1 MRSLFKVG
9 ALGLATLVACTAFVG
24 CSSDSKDKN
33 IAKESSSEGPAG
45 HVGLNLI
52 PVDGITIN
60 SVHYLVNGGTAPG
73 GAVIPAVEGD
83 LPTPGSASNFS
94 FGIPLRVGT
103 GYSVSLTAESAE
115 TGDSITCTGSAG
127 PFAVTPNTIT
137 FTDITLTCVDNTN
150 GSLVGRVRV
159 VTDACPQLTV
169 NYAVATPFEA
179 NIGSTIQVLSQ
190 ATDSGTPPKPIT
202 YEWSGGTGVGTFS
215 NPTAKDTTFTCTGA
229 GTNVLITVTANNGQC
244 SETRQTVISC
254 NVATCGNGQADPGE
268 DCDPSIPGQEACP
281 SDCNTS
287 CGDGAVEFGEQCE
300 PPNTAF
306 CTATCQNRPIACGDG
321 FHQPPPQGN
330 EACDPTAN
338 PTGAPPGVTC
348 QSDCTLP
355 DVPVCGNSVVQPPE
369 TCDPPTA
376 AQCSLVSGT
385 VGGVN
390 LGTACTVHTTA
401 ACLTCEQGSECV
413 DIIDVGDTLTG
424 DSPAGSPAA
433 GVSRRQLYYEAIQC
447 ARVTGCGATG
457 VQQCYCGTANTA
469 DCSAGSGNGPC
480 KAVLE
485 RALET
490 NSPTAIIS
498 NFMSLSRGGGVAM
511 ARLNCDRV
519 NCASACG
526 L

>member
-1 MRSLFKVG
+1 
-9 ALGLATLVACTAFVG
+9 LVAGTAFVG
-24 CSSDSKDKN
+24 CSSDSKNKD
-33 IAKESSSEGPAG
+33 IARENTVDGPAG

-60 SVHYLVNGGTAPG
+60 QVHYLVNGGTAAG
-73 GAVIPAVEGD
+73 GAAIPAVEGD

-115 TGDSITCTGSAG
+115 TGDNITCTGSAG
-127 PFAVTPNTIT
+127 PFNVTPNTIT
-137 FTDITLTCVDNTN
+137 FADITLTCVDNTN

-169 NYAVATPFEA
+169 NYAVATPFEQ
-179 NIGSTIQVLSQ
+179 NIGGAIQVLSL
-190 ATDSGTPPKPIT
+190 ATDSGTPPKNVT
-202 YEWSGGTGVGTFS
+202 YEWSGGTGVGTFA
-215 NPTAKDTTFTCTGA
+215 NPAAQNTSFTCTGA
-229 GTNVLITVTANNGQC
+229 GENVLITVTANNGQC
-244 SETRQTVISC
+244 TETRQTVISC
-254 NVATCGNGQADPGE
+254 KLANCGNGQLDPGE
-268 DCDPSIPGQEACP
+268 SCDGSIPGTTNCP
-281 SDCNTS
+281 SDCTVS
-287 CGDGAVEFGEQCE
+287 CGDGQVEFNEQCE
-300 PPNTAF
+300 PPNTAT

-321 FHQPPPQGN
+321 FHQPPT

-338 PTGAPPGVTC
+338 PTGAPAGSTC
-348 QSDCTLP
+348 NPDCTVAGP
-355 DVPVCGNSVVQPPE
+355 VVCGNSIVEAGE

-376 AQCSLVSGT
+376 RQCSLVEGT

-390 LGTACTVHTTA
+390 LGNDCTFHTTA
-401 ACLTCEQGSECV
+401 ACLACETSTECV

-424 DSPAGSPAA
+424 NSPAGSPAA
-433 GVSRRQLYYEAIQC
+433 GVSKRQLYYEAIQC
-447 ARVTGCGATG
+447 ARATGCGATG
-457 VQQCYCGTANTA
+457 AQQCYCGTATTA
-469 DCSAGSGNGPC
+469 DCSAGAGNGPC

-490 NSPTAIIS
+490 NVPTQIIS
-498 NFMSLSRGGGVAM
+498 NFQSLSRGGGVAM
-511 ARLNCDRV
+511 ARLTCDRV

>member
-24 CSSDSKDKN
+24 CSSDSKQKD
-33 IAKESSSEGPAG
+33 IAKEGSSEGPAG

-73 GAVIPAVEGD
+73 GAAIPAVEGD

-103 GYSVSLTAESAE
+103 GFSVSLTAESAE
-115 TGDSITCTGSAG
+115 TGDDITCTGSAG
-127 PFAVTPNTIT
+127 PFNVTPNTVS
-137 FTDITLTCVDNTN
+137 FVDITLTCVDNTN

-169 NYAVATPFEA
+169 NYAVATPFEQ
-179 NIGSTIQVLSQ
+179 NIGGTIQVLAQ
-190 ATDSGTPPKPIT
+190 ATDSGTPPKTVT
-202 YEWSGGTGVGTFS
+202 YEWSGGTGIGSFA
-215 NPTAKDTTFTCTGA
+215 NPTAQNTSFTCTGA
-229 GTNVLITVTANNGQC
+229 GENVLITVTANNGQC

-254 NVATCGNGQADPGE
+254 KLANCGNGQLDPGE
-268 DCDPSIPGQEACP
+268 QCDGSVPGTVNCP
-281 SDCNTS
+281 SDCTVQ
-287 CGDGAVEFGEQCE
+287 CGDGAIEFNEQCE
-300 PPNTAF
+300 PPNTAT
-306 CTATCQNRPIACGDG
+306 CTGTCQTRPASCGDG
-321 FHQPPPQGN
+321 FQTPP
-330 EACDPTAN
+330 EACDPTAT
-338 PTGAPPGVTC
+338 PTGAPPGATC
-348 QSDCTLP
+348 NQDCT
-355 DVPVCGNSVVQPPE
+355 VAQAAACGNSTVEPPE

-390 LGTACTVHTTA
+390 LGQACTFHTTA
-401 ACLTCEQGSECV
+401 ACLACEQGSECI

-424 DSPAGSPAA
+424 VSPAGSPAA
-433 GVSRRQLYYEAIQC
+433 GVERRQLYYEAIQC
-447 ARVTGCGATG
+447 ARATGCGTPQT
-457 VQQCYCGTANTA
+457 QQCYCGTASTA
-469 DCSAGSGNGPC
+469 DCAAGAGNGPC

-490 NSPTAIIS
+490 NVPSAIIS
-498 NFMSLSRGGGVAM
+498 NFQSLSRGGGVAM
-511 ARLNCDRV
+511 ARVTCDRV